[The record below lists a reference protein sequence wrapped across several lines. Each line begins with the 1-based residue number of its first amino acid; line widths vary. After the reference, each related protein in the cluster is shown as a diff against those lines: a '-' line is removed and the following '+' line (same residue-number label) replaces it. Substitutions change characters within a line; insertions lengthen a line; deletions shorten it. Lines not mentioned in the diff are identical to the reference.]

1 MTPKTYEEGIDY
13 QAIIPQGQTKED
25 MQIRKKLI
33 KDFYAVWNAANPTKC
48 VFNINL
54 QDFINVRFLSMQETS
69 LIAALSYK
77 STLAVT
83 CLSEI
88 LEKAAVRART
98 KPKPNNQNQKR
109 FSEIIIM
116 NYFKE
121 EVGNIKLTVGVLK
134 GSKQKVQY
142 CITAI
147 EKTANNPPHSGNSH

>member
-1 MTPKTYEEGIDY
+1 MTPKMHEEGIDY
-13 QAIIPQGQTKED
+13 QVIIPQGQTRED
-25 MQIRKKLI
+25 VQVRKKLI

-77 STLAVT
+77 STFAVT
-83 CLSEI
+83 CLTEI
-88 LEKAAVRART
+88 LEKAVVRERT

-109 FSEIIIM
+109 FSEMIIM
-116 NYFKE
+116 DYFKE
-121 EVGNIKLTVGVLK
+121 ELDNIKLTVGVLK

-147 EKTANNPPHSGNSH
+147 KNDQQPSTSRK